1 MTLTA
6 PPPVKDPVRRDVED
20 AVITDAVIKEAK
32 RRARRRRWRYGG
44 VAAVA
49 LSILA
54 ALVAWDASPTQGPPF
69 GDAAGGGAGSLAA
82 GGVASDGGLGVFEPF
97 RGWIFFADGQ
107 GISAIDPED
116 PSSRRVVLENPEGIS
131 SHVTPVGWSADGS
144 KLTLVD
150 EGESGLWVMDSSG
163 SLTHVS
169 GAGGCCIFVYTDPV
183 SPDGTTAIPWQEGLG
198 RAVWSADGTA
208 SALTV
213 PDPVGRPHEVHT
225 AAVLITDHE
234 SGTTRQLDI
243 PPVEIGHMAWSPDG
257 EWLVL
262 TAPGNQPHYW
272 LATNPADTRGLYVA
286 RVDGSGVRR
295 ISSGSYLAAA
305 WSPDGTQIAAL
316 TSGREL
322 WVMKADGSDPR
333 LILGR
338 AVLPPEWTGI
348 AWQPQASQP

>member
-1 MTLTA
+1 M
-6 PPPVKDPVRRDVED
+6 RRDVED

-54 ALVAWDASPTQGPPF
+54 LVAWDTPPTQGPPF
-69 GDAAGGGAGSLAA
+69 GDAAGGGAGSSAA
-82 GGVASDGGLGVFEPF
+82 TGAASEGGLGVFEPF

-107 GISAIDPED
+107 GISAIDPEN

-131 SHVTPVGWSADGS
+131 SHVAPVGWSADGS

-163 SLTHVS
+163 SLTHVP
-169 GAGGCCIFVYTDPV
+169 AMGGCCIFVYSNPL

-198 RAVWSADGTA
+198 RAVWSADGAA
-208 SALTV
+208 SAV
-213 PDPVGRPHEVHT
+213 AVHEAVGRPDEVHT

-234 SGTTRQLDI
+234 RGTTRQLDI
-243 PPVEIGHMAWSPDG
+243 PPVEVGHMAWSPDS
-257 EWLVL
+257 EWLVV
-262 TAPGNQPHYW
+262 TAPGPRPRYW
-272 LATNPADTRGLYVA
+272 LASNPADTRGLYVA
-286 RVDGSGVRR
+286 RVDGSDARR

-322 WVMKADGSDPR
+322 WVMNDDGSDPR
-333 LILGR
+333 SILGR